1 MMLKKKRNKNSLLY
15 TLLEWTRLLLI
26 CGVAAALIMSFI
38 VRKEE
43 VSGDSMNPTIKNGE
57 YVFINIIASYTT
69 EIQRFDVVVARNYKN
84 DDLWVKRVIGL
95 PGETIAYKDDVLYIN
110 NKKME
115 EPFLNKDYIKNI
127 KEQENVKLFTND
139 FNSRKLEKDEYLL
152 MGDNRLHSL
161 DSRSESVGPF
171 KREQIIANGMFVYHP
186 FKDARFITNGM

>member
-1 MMLKKKRNKNSLLY
+1 MMLKKNRNKNSLLY

-26 CGVAAALIMSFI
+26 CGVVAALIMSFI

-95 PGETIAYKDDVLYIN
+95 PGETIAYKDDALYVN

-115 EPFLNKDYIKNI
+115 EPFLNKDYIKNV
-127 KEQENVKLFTND
+127 KEQENIKLFTND

-171 KREQIIANGMFVYHP
+171 KREQIIAKGMFVYHP
-186 FKDARFITNGM
+186 FKEARLITNGM

>member
-1 MMLKKKRNKNSLLY
+1 MLKKNRNKNSLLY

-26 CGVAAALIMSFI
+26 CGVVAALIMSFI

-95 PGETIAYKDDVLYIN
+95 PGETIAYKDDALYVN

-115 EPFLNKDYIKNI
+115 EPFLNKDYIKNV

>member
-1 MMLKKKRNKNSLLY
+1 MMLKKNRNKNSLLY

-95 PGETIAYKDDVLYIN
+95 PGETIAYKDDALYVN

>member
-1 MMLKKKRNKNSLLY
+1 MMLKKNRNKNSLLY

-26 CGVAAALIMSFI
+26 CGVVAALIMSFI

-95 PGETIAYKDDVLYIN
+95 PGETIAYKDDALYVN

-115 EPFLNKDYIKNI
+115 EPFLNKDYIKNV

>member
-95 PGETIAYKDDVLYIN
+95 PGETIAYKDDALYVN

>member
-1 MMLKKKRNKNSLLY
+1 MLKKKRNKNSLLY

-95 PGETIAYKDDVLYIN
+95 PGETIAYKDDALYVN

>member
-1 MMLKKKRNKNSLLY
+1 MLKKKRNKNSLLY

>member
-1 MMLKKKRNKNSLLY
+1 MMLKKNRNKNSLLY

-95 PGETIAYKDDVLYIN
+95 PGETIAYKDDALYVN

-115 EPFLNKDYIKNI
+115 EPFLNKDYIKNV